1 MIGLKFLM
9 TFFSVAVVVIL
20 LAVALFTLWFVV
32 SWVIRLLITGFGVTA
47 KDHYEW
53 VKEHAP
59 RRKSNKFCKDCYK
72 IYSMD
77 TMDLLIETDD
87 PKVVQMCMRASDLY
101 IVVEPGKELKN
112 V

>member
-9 TFFSVAVVVIL
+9 TFFSVAIVAIL

-32 SWVIRLLITGFGVTA
+32 SWVIRLLLTGFGVTA

-59 RRKSNKFCKDCYK
+59 KRSKKNGNEYYR
-72 IYSMD
+72 IYSID
-77 TMDLLIETDD
+77 TLDLLLETNDM
-87 PKVVQMCMRASDLY
+87 KIIQMCLKAPHNF
-101 IVVEPGKELKN
+101 IVVEPGKELKSG
-112 V
+112 